1 MKTGILTFHRTT
13 NYGAALQAY
22 ALQKKLTDIG
32 VQAEIIDYRNMNIYS
47 YYDPAFFRGLA
58 LKTRIGKLLR

>member
-22 ALQKKLTDIG
+22 ALKKK
-32 VQAEIIDYRNMNIYS
+32 IDRHGCTGRDY
-47 YYDPAFFRGLA
+47 
-58 LKTRIGKLLR
+58 